1 MCSRDEIK
9 AYLHNISS
17 CNNLTSNPNENHSRM
32 EQMGSER
39 ALFWFSS
46 VLVEKEQERESERGY
61 GGYLYPLSQ
70 KLAVGRAVPGNS
82 GYTSGVSGRRGPDTP
97 DHTGFADR

>member
-9 AYLHNISS
+9 AYLHNFSS
-17 CNNLTSNPNENHSRM
+17 CNNLTSNPKENHSRM
-32 EQMGSER
+32 EQKGSER
-39 ALFWFSS
+39 ALFGFSA
-46 VLVEKEQERESERGY
+46 VLVENEQERESERGD

-82 GYTSGVSGRRGPDTP
+82 GYMSGYSGHRDPETP
-97 DHTGFADR
+97 DQTSFADW